1 VTILRVPF
9 NIAFPGAGSPGAN
22 VWHIRTVTGP
32 GGAEL
37 AEANTLIGYIR
48 TFYDSVKSYL
58 PSTTSISIGTVTE
71 EITQR
76 EIVPTF
82 ANVGGTGTG
91 SSPQALALVVTWRT
105 SVAARRGRGR
115 TFVGPLSTAAS
126 SSDGTPD
133 NAVRLAVATAATA
146 LVTSSLA
153 YGNGAIGVYGL
164 EEQAPSNTTDYASL
178 PHVLRDFQG
187 SQVRD
192 LFAVLRSRRD

>member
-1 VTILRVPF
+1 MTILRVPF

-48 TFYDSVKSYL
+48 TFYDAVKSYI

-76 EIVPTF
+76 EIIPTF

-105 SVAARRGRGR
+105 AVAARRGRGR

-146 LVTSSLA
+146 LVTSSMA
-153 YGNGAIGVYGL
+153 YGNGAIGVYGYD
-164 EEQAPSNTTDYASL
+164 EAKPQGEPRDPSDGR
-178 PHVLRDFQG
+178 VLRDYTG
-187 SQVRD
+187 ATVRD
-192 LFAVLRSRRD
+192 LFGILRSRRD